1 MGGVNRVTL
10 LGNLGTDPE
19 ARRSTSQ
26 VAVCRFRLATSER
39 RKDGEGNWAEHT
51 EWHNVVAFGKTAE
64 SCAAHLRKGS
74 QVYVEGRLRTRAWQD
89 GEGQTRH
96 ATEVVADDV
105 QFVGGRPAARSPGD
119 AGPPPEEVQAEDEG
133 EDEGEAGPILDEDIP
148 L

>member
-19 ARRSTSQ
+19 ARRSARQ
-26 VAVCRFRLATSER
+26 VAVCRFRLTTSER
-39 RKDGEGNWAEHT
+39 RKDAEGNWAEHT

-133 EDEGEAGPILDEDIP
+133 EAGPILDEDIP

>member
-10 LGNLGTDPE
+10 MGNLGTDPE
-19 ARRSTSQ
+19 ARRSARQ

-39 RKDGEGNWAEHT
+39 RKDAEGNWAEHT

-89 GEGQTRH
+89 EEGQARH
-96 ATEVVADDV
+96 ATEVMADDI
-105 QFVGGRPAARSPGD
+105 QFVGGRPTARAPD
-119 AGPPPEEVQAEDEG
+119 EAGPPPEAVGERDESDTG
-133 EDEGEAGPILDEDIP
+133 SSFDDDIP
-148 L
+148 P